1 MIDFTEKTYAALR
14 KQMLESVPDIYD
26 KRDTAPVP
34 TAISPA
40 AYVFEGF
47 YLSLDLVQRQAFV
60 QTAVGSPGIQH
71 HRQAGWA
78 YSIPRCLWARASP
91 PSTGRRASTLW

>member
-26 KRDTAPVP
+26 KRDTAPIP
-34 TAISPA
+34 TALSPV

-60 QTAVGSPGIQH
+60 QTAVGASLDGEHQLCGD
-71 HRQAGWA
+71 RAGGYAEPVPA
-78 YSIPRCLWARASP
+78 YR
-91 PSTGRRASTLW
+91 